1 MLIHESRR
9 RKLPSLTSDELAGFN
24 CTITR
29 CGHHHSPSGL
39 RRDSFAVRLLCWGQ
53 VWVVSTMQRGQGLF
67 GREQVPAGSRS
78 PVGGLG
84 LPTQLL
90 PPPAQVWG
98 FLQIAAG
105 LLSHTVPLVLAAASR
120 SLTLL
125 LADGT
130 LQFPRGLENIRG
142 CFP

>member
-1 MLIHESRR
+1 M
-9 RKLPSLTSDELAGFN
+9 
-24 CTITR
+24 
-29 CGHHHSPSGL
+29 
-39 RRDSFAVRLLCWGQ
+39 
-53 VWVVSTMQRGQGLF
+53 
-67 GREQVPAGSRS
+67 
-78 PVGGLG
+78 GGLG

-98 FLQIAAG
+98 FLQIAPG
-105 LLSHTVPLVLAAASR
+105 LLSHTVPLVLAAAST

-130 LQFPRGLENIRG
+130 LQFPWGLENIRG